1 MFAAVA
7 RVVAGKGLVRVNGTP
22 VKLFAAEVLRAKLYE
37 PILLLGVDKFA
48 SVDIRVRV
56 TGGGHVSQVYA
67 VRQAVSPPRPR
78 ETSKKVTANHVSHA
92 DCQGNCQSTKSSELV
107 AQLSSPTRPR
117 LTAKLQISYYAK
129 YVDEHTKNQLKTIL
143 IAFDRSLLVADPR
156 RCEPKKFGGKGARSR
171 FQKSY
176 R

>member
-1 MFAAVA
+1 M
-7 RVVAGKGLVRVNGTP
+7 
-22 VKLFAAEVLRAKLYE
+22 
-37 PILLLGVDKFA
+37 
-48 SVDIRVRV
+48 
-56 TGGGHVSQVYA
+56 
-67 VRQAVSPPRPR
+67 PR
-78 ETSKKVTANHVSHA
+78 E
-92 DCQGNCQSTKSSELV
+92 
-107 AQLSSPTRPR
+107 LSVNEILGAGRSAFLPHKTE